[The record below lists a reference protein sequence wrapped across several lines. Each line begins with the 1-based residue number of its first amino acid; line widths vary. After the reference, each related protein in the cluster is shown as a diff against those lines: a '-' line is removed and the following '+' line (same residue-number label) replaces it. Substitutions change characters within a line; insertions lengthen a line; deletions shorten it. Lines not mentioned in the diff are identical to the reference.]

1 MGLVYDVI
9 CRRRTVRRFQQKS
22 IPEEMLMRLVNA
34 ARLAPSG
41 ANLQPCEYIVVT
53 DIQLAATVFP
63 HLKWAGY
70 LAPHGVPHEGEKP
83 TAYIL
88 VLIDLHKRKK
98 GGEVDAA
105 AAIENIL
112 IAAAEEHLGGCW
124 IGSLDRKKIKKLLR
138 IPHHIK
144 IDSVVALGYANEKPV
159 VEDLQHSVKYWRDEK
174 DVLHVP
180 KRRLED
186 ICFINGYVYSGND

>member
-1 MGLVYDVI
+1 MVYDVI
-9 CRRRTVRRFQQKS
+9 CNRRTVRRFQQKP
-22 IPEEMLMRLVNA
+22 IPEELLFRLVNA

-53 DIQLAATVFP
+53 DIQLATSLFT
-63 HLKWAGY
+63 HLKWASY
-70 LAPHGVPHEGEKP
+70 LAPNGAPQEGEKP

-112 IAAAEEHLGGCW
+112 ITASEEHLGSCW

-138 IPHHIK
+138 IPHHLRM
-144 IDSVVALGYANEKPV
+144 DSVVALGYAGENPIL
-159 VEDLQHSVKYWRDEK
+159 EDLHHSVKYWKDENNI
-174 DVLHVP
+174 LHVP
-180 KRRLED
+180 KRRLKD
-186 ICFINGYVYSGND
+186 ICFINGYVCSRND